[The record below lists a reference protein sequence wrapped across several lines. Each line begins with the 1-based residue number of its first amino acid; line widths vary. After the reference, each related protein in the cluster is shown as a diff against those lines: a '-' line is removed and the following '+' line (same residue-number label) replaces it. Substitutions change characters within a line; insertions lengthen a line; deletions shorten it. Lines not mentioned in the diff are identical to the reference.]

1 MLAKKATLEDVNL
14 KIMVWGESGSGKS
27 RFALS
32 APAPLVI
39 DLEGSTRLYAN
50 EFDFWKAEVDK
61 TNPQAGNPGSLTI
74 NLLKEILEGK
84 YPDRKTLIIDPVTDL
99 LDCIEDVS
107 AKKYEEMIGKK
118 VTELNAVQ
126 KTKWYAYRRET
137 ARNILNQLK
146 DIPMNLI
153 LVARAKNLWDTK
165 DGKMQP
171 VGLTYDALDI
181 VEYLMDIVIQLEKN
195 GDETRA
201 IVKKS
206 RLGNL
211 PKILDVKNFNS
222 IGQALEQN
230 EKLAEKN
237 EETGLKRKVMFIAST
252 GGHLNEL
259 MQLKPMFKKYNS
271 YIITEYDESTKGLK
285 EEYKNKISY
294 LVYGTRSNLFSY
306 IFKFIYNCFK
316 SLFLYLKIRPK
327 YIISTGTHTAVPMCY
342 IGKIFG
348 SKIIFI
354 ETFANIKTKT
364 LSGKLIYPIA
374 DLFIVQ
380 WEEMLK
386 LYPKAILGGSIY

>member
-1 MLAKKATLEDVNL
+1 MLAKKVTLEDVNL
-14 KIMVWGESGSGKS
+14 KILVWGEAGSGKS

-84 YPDRKTLIIDPVTDL
+84 YPDRKTLIVDPVTDL

-230 EKLAEKN
+230 KKLAEKN
-237 EETGLKRKVMFIAST
+237 ERGEN
-252 GGHLNEL
+252 NE
-259 MQLKPMFKKYNS
+259 
-271 YIITEYDESTKGLK
+271 
-285 EEYKNKISY
+285 
-294 LVYGTRSNLFSY
+294 
-306 IFKFIYNCFK
+306 
-316 SLFLYLKIRPK
+316 
-327 YIISTGTHTAVPMCY
+327 
-342 IGKIFG
+342 
-348 SKIIFI
+348 
-354 ETFANIKTKT
+354 
-364 LSGKLIYPIA
+364 
-374 DLFIVQ
+374 
-380 WEEMLK
+380 
-386 LYPKAILGGSIY
+386 